1 MKQGKQ
7 VGRSGHAAAHP
18 GGVDDEEQ
26 TAEEVADVEEE
37 GWPGGRRRWRGRARA
52 AAVGARLREDV
63 QDEEED
69 DAVPFPCSGRLEVD
83 HGDGGG

>member
-26 TAEEVADVEEE
+26 TAEEVPETKKK
-37 GWPGGRRRWRGRARA
+37 GRPG
-52 AAVGARLREDV
+52 
-63 QDEEED
+63 
-69 DAVPFPCSGRLEVD
+69 
-83 HGDGGG
+83 